1 MPKKIVK
8 CDSGEIGVQQKLRT
22 IYDDY
27 QDFLVY
33 DKMFNIAKRLGYD
46 NPKKLWDDNPLVQG
60 SSNPSDFK
68 IAKNGSSRT

>member
-60 SSNPSDFK
+60 SSKPSDFK
-68 IAKNGSSRT
+68 IVKNGSSRT

>member
-8 CDSGEIGVQQKLRT
+8 CDSGEFGVQQNLQE

-27 QDFLVY
+27 QDFLVF

-46 NPKKLWDDNPLVQG
+46 NAKKLWDDNPLVQG

>member
-8 CDSGEIGVQQKLRT
+8 CDSGEMGVQQKLRT

-27 QDFLVY
+27 QDFLVF

-46 NPKKLWDDNPLVQG
+46 NPKKIMG
-60 SSNPSDFK
+60 
-68 IAKNGSSRT
+68 

>member
-1 MPKKIVK
+1 
-8 CDSGEIGVQQKLRT
+8 
-22 IYDDY
+22 
-27 QDFLVY
+27 
-33 DKMFNIAKRLGYD
+33 MFNIAKRLGYD

>member
-8 CDSGEIGVQQKLRT
+8 CDSGEMGVQQRFKS

-27 QDFLVY
+27 EDFLVF

-46 NPKKLWDDNPLVQG
+46 NQKKLWDDNPIVQG
-60 SSNPSDFK
+60 STNPSDFK
-68 IAKNGSSRT
+68 IVKKW